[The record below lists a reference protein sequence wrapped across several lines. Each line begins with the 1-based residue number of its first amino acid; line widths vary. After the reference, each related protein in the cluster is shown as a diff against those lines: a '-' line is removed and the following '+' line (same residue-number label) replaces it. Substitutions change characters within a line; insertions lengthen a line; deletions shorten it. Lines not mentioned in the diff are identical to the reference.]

1 MALRRCK
8 DENFS
13 LIVTNCVGSTRRP
26 RVHLIFVLSKRD
38 ESKQRMTLVVRLWG
52 RNLNAKRRD
61 VEILY
66 RQLLGR
72 DPESHE
78 AIEAKSGRPL
88 LEVAIE
94 VALSEEFRRR
104 IRNTAEEDVTEIYR
118 KLLDR
123 EPETRQAIEMKMSR
137 PFLDVVIEVALSD
150 EFRQKHSRSP

>member
-1 MALRRCK
+1 
-8 DENFS
+8 
-13 LIVTNCVGSTRRP
+13 
-26 RVHLIFVLSKRD
+26 
-38 ESKQRMTLVVRLWG
+38 MTLVVRLWG